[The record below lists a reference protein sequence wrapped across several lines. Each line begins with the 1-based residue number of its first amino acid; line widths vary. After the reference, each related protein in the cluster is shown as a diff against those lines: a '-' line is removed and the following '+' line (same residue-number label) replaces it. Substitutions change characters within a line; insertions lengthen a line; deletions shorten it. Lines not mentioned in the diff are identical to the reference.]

1 MENTKVLFVRNLGIK
16 EEEKL
21 LSVVLH
27 IQKIHMGCAR
37 FQGIKKVAE
46 QCLLTAIAQ
55 NMKKIARMLSHNKLR
70 HHITP
75 CKCMGLLRNL
85 NYMEI

>member
-1 MENTKVLFVRNLGIK
+1 MCTKLRYKRRRETIERSFAY
-16 EEEKL
+16 
-21 LSVVLH
+21 S
-27 IQKIHMGCAR
+27 KIHMGCAR

>member
-27 IQKIHMGCAR
+27 IQKSTWAALGS
-37 FQGIKKVAE
+37 KE
-46 QCLLTAIAQ
+46 
-55 NMKKIARMLSHNKLR
+55 
-70 HHITP
+70 
-75 CKCMGLLRNL
+75 
-85 NYMEI
+85 